1 MLLND
6 IRESFLKYF
15 QRNDHKILAS
25 SPLIPHNDP
34 SLLFTNAGM
43 VQFKNQFT
51 GKEKITF
58 PRVATSQKC
67 IRAGGKHN
75 DLENV
80 GYTARHHTFFEMLGN
95 FSFGDYFKE
104 KSILYAWNYLTQE
117 LGISKNKLYITVYH
131 EDQEA
136 FELWK
141 KITGFNNDKIIK
153 IKTNDNFWSMGDTG
167 PCGPCSEIFY
177 DHGEKHYGGL
187 PGTKDEDGDRY
198 VEIWNLVFMQFEKL
212 VTNEQ
217 VNLPKPSI
225 DTGIGL
231 ERITA
236 VMQGVHDNYDIDIF
250 QALIKASMEISG
262 NNKEVISHKIIADHI
277 RSSCFLLA
285 DGILPSNE
293 GRGYVLR
300 RIMRRAMRYVYNTG
314 YNGSMLY
321 RIAPYLIDN
330 MQEAY
335 PELNEARELII
346 STLKMEEDRF
356 KETLSNGMKYLKE
369 EIRNMSQKVF
379 DGKKAFKL
387 YDTYGFP
394 IDITIDILKEKKLT
408 LDHKGFD
415 EAMEEQKKRARA
427 NWVGSGEQGI
437 SKLWFDIYDKFGA
450 TEFIRSSNTNC
461 TGKILAIL
469 KDNVLVK
476 TADIGD
482 NVIIITDQTPFYA
495 ESGGQ
500 VGDKGVINDNKVYDT
515 KLFVGKIHG
524 HFSKLTDKISV
535 GKEANL
541 KIDQVIRNKIKA
553 NHSATHLLQ
562 NALRKVL
569 GKHVIQKGSLVND
582 EKLRF
587 DFTHNNALTT
597 EKLAKIEQIV
607 NEMIVSNKKVMTDLM
622 NIKDAKSKGA
632 IALFGE
638 KYEDEVRVVSIGS
651 SIELCGGT
659 HVARSGDIG
668 YFAIVSEESIAAG
681 IRRIEAYTGQ
691 KAVIFSRQ
699 RINQLEEVARVIK
712 CNINDLNA
720 HLKEMQANIKELQ
733 KSNEK
738 YRTDCL
744 LAGVKEHEIKSG
756 KMLTLILKEKKVD
769 LKNLYDC
776 LRNKYQNSVIV
787 IINTNQRTS
796 VLIGIT
802 KDLIRQYSAKS
813 MIEKCFNIIDGK
825 GGGNQEVA
833 QASGKKIGI
842 ENEIIEIVK
851 GSIILIF
858 LIFLKPILCNI
869 FISI

>member
-6 IRESFLKYF
+6 IRKSFLKYF

-236 VMQGVHDNYDIDIF
+236 VMQEVHDNYDIDIF

-314 YNGSMLY
+314 YNSSMLY
-321 RIAPYLIDN
+321 KIAPYLIDN

-356 KETLSNGMKYLKE
+356 KETLNNGMKYLKE

-587 DFTHNNALTT
+587 DFTHSNALTT
-597 EKLAKIEQIV
+597 EELAKIEQTV
-607 NEMIVSNKKVMTDLM
+607 NESIILNKKVMTDLM
-622 NIKDAKSKGA
+622 NIEDAKSKGA

-699 RINQLEEVARVIK
+699 RINQLEEIARVIK

-744 LAGVKEHEIKSG
+744 LAGVKEHEIKGG

-769 LKNLYDC
+769 LKSLYDC

-787 IINTNQRTS
+787 IINTNQRTN

-802 KDLIRQYSAKS
+802 KDLVMQYSAKS

-833 QASGKKIGI
+833 QASGQKIGI
-842 ENEIIEIVK
+842 EDKIIETIK
-851 GSIILIF
+851 SSLIL
-858 LIFLKPILCNI
+858 K
-869 FISI
+869 